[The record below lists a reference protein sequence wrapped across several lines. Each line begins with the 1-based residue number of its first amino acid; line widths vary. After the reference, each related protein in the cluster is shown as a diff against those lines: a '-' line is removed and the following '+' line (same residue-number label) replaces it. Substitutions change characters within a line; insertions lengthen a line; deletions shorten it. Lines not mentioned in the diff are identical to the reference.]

1 MPRTE
6 VSGVVDAEAPD
17 LHLNE
22 GIAVAVYAG
31 RRRWDEFPPEDLQE
45 KKETPETVQS
55 RPVSVRTLQSVADP
69 EGRGVRPM
77 GHLQRPL

>member
-17 LHLNE
+17 GDSIK
-22 GIAVAVYAG
+22 GIAVAG

-45 KKETPETVQS
+45 KKETHETVHP
-55 RPVSVRTLQSVADP
+55 RPVPVRNLNRLLIPRAGD
-69 EGRGVRPM
+69 E
-77 GHLQRPL
+77 